1 MAKEN
6 FNVEQFVYTAGGTKI
21 KGVDNSAFG
30 VLSATDG
37 LDNDSQREI
46 STIMNLVLSGDVK
59 SYEAVYRTTRVLKQG
74 AVPKGLF
81 NKKYR
86 DEDYETVTY
95 TDRNEIKVLKQ
106 SHEGDLRRAEGYDP
120 MDYREHPE
128 KAPYRI
134 AVSNLKDGRVL
145 VMRIG
150 AVNKVYSELDRRNG
164 NYFTHAFILP
174 KGTDITKINI
184 DKLPFRIGLTS
195 KEWGKNGQPI
205 DLSVIHKESTPSEEI
220 KDMSIDEL
228 LDVFKKTLP
237 GKNQD
242 MKSRMENKK
251 IFNAN
256 VKQGTKLFE
265 IKNLMANL
273 ILNNVKNGNVK
284 NEMCEDILNELEIIE
299 TPYTN
304 LLLSMEAYIDN
315 QNKLSEAY
323 EKDDQ
328 LLIEK
333 LEAKDDSLRIS
344 IDQYI
349 KTANYD
355 ELLKV
360 AQSQREYLRLIA
372 EKDALMNGKSL
383 SSLNGSYMMKNDY
396 KAANKLE
403 LIVKTNMNKNTI
415 KR

>member
-1 MAKEN
+1 
-6 FNVEQFVYTAGGTKI
+6 
-21 KGVDNSAFG
+21 
-30 VLSATDG
+30 
-37 LDNDSQREI
+37 
-46 STIMNLVLSGDVK
+46 
-59 SYEAVYRTTRVLKQG
+59 
-74 AVPKGLF
+74 
-81 NKKYR
+81 
-86 DEDYETVTY
+86 
-95 TDRNEIKVLKQ
+95 
-106 SHEGDLRRAEGYDP
+106 
-120 MDYREHPE
+120 
-128 KAPYRI
+128 
-134 AVSNLKDGRVL
+134 
-145 VMRIG
+145 
-150 AVNKVYSELDRRNG
+150 
-164 NYFTHAFILP
+164 
-174 KGTDITKINI
+174 
-184 DKLPFRIGLTS
+184 
-195 KEWGKNGQPI
+195 
-205 DLSVIHKESTPSEEI
+205 
-220 KDMSIDEL
+220 
-228 LDVFKKTLP
+228 
-237 GKNQD
+237 
-242 MKSRMENKK
+242 MENKK

-360 AQSQREYLRLIA
+360 AQSQREYLRLI
-372 EKDALMNGKSL
+372 G
-383 SSLNGSYMMKNDY
+383 
-396 KAANKLE
+396 
-403 LIVKTNMNKNTI
+403 LIAS
-415 KR
+415 